1 MYMKYV
7 TIIYL
12 HKSRKSMI
20 LKIGSNTVFGLLK
33 YIYLFYREKCYMILR
48 RWYFVCN
55 YTINSPHYIRILI
68 HSLH

>member
-12 HKSRKSMI
+12 HKSLKSMI

-55 YTINSPHYIRILI
+55 FNY
-68 HSLH
+68 